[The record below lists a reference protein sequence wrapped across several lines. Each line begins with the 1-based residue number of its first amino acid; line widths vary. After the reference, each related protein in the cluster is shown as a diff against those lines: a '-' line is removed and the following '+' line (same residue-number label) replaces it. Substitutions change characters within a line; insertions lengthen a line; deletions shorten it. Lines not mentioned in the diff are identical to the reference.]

1 MAMRTGEHEMGL
13 KKIIDLTRMISIV
26 ILLLHFYVSCY
37 GAFKAW
43 GWTHT
48 IVDRIVTNIGH
59 TGLFS
64 SFHKAKWVALGF
76 LALSLLGAKGKKEES
91 FNYRTAVAYLL
102 TGLLLYFI
110 SVLCLQMQ
118 VGYTVIA
125 VTYMSITSLGFI
137 LFLTGG
143 SLLTRIIKLRLK
155 KDVFNKLNESFP
167 QEERLIENKY
177 SLNFPARYQLKGKS
191 RTSWVSL
198 PNNFRGLLVQGLSGS
213 GKTAF
218 VVKEIIRQQISKGF
232 AMFIHDLKYPDLTRV
247 AYYHFL
253 QNRHRYKAPPAFYIL
268 NFDTP
273 IHRCNP
279 VMVEAMKSITDAAS
293 ASRAI
298 LLGLNQDWIE
308 KQGDFWVE
316 SSINFVTALIWFL
329 RRYKDGLYCTLPHV
343 IELSQVEF
351 DKLFSILRAEPTLE
365 VLVSPFIKAYQEDAG
380 KQLIGQIS
388 GAAISLGTLSTENL
402 YYVLSGDDFTMTVN
416 DPKAPKIVCVANNPQ
431 VSNIYSA
438 VISLYLNNLQKLIKE
453 QEEQPCGIL
462 LEEFANIS
470 ISWHGVDKFLSI
482 CRSYLVSTTLVI
494 QDASQLILHYGKRQA
509 DVILSMVGNI
519 ISGQVTGESARLLS
533 ERFGKIMQD
542 RESVSVNSTETSVSH
557 SRQLDYAI
565 PQSTIATLSSGE
577 FVGVV
582 ADNPDQRISQKMFHA
597 EFLMD
602 FNRQARQQVASSDL
616 PQQTENSQVIQNN
629 YLRIKQEAKKIVQ
642 DELER
647 IMNTPGLEG
656 VIVRKDERVEKNK
669 SRFKPSVNSDFCGI
683 N

>member
-13 KKIIDLTRMISIV
+13 KKIIDLTRLISIV
-26 ILLLHFYVSCY
+26 ILMLHFYVTCY

-43 GWTHT
+43 GWTHA
-48 IVDRIVTNIGH
+48 IGDRVLTNIGN

-64 SFHKAKWVALGF
+64 SFHKAKWIALGF

-91 FNYRTAVAYLL
+91 FNYRTAIAYLL

-110 SVLCLQMQ
+110 SVLCLKIQMDDA
-118 VGYTVIA
+118 VITTA
-125 VTYMSITSLGFI
+125 YIGITSLGFI

-143 SLLTRIIKLRLK
+143 SLLTRIIKLRLS

-167 QEERLIENKY
+167 QEERLIENQY
-177 SLNFPARYQLKGKS
+177 SLNFQARYQLKGKT
-191 RTSWVSL
+191 RPSWVNL
-198 PNNFRGLLVQGLSGS
+198 PNSFRGLLVQGLSGS

-232 AMFIHDLKYPDLTRV
+232 AMFIHDFKYPDLTKV

-253 QNRHRYKAPPAFYIL
+253 QNRHRYKAEPAFYIL
-268 NFDTP
+268 NFDQP
-273 IHRCNP
+273 NNRCNP
-279 VMVEAMKSITDAAS
+279 LMIQSLNSITDAAS

-298 LLGLNQDWIE
+298 LLGLNQEWLE

-329 RRYKDGLYCTLPHV
+329 RKYENGKYCTLPHV
-343 IELSQVEF
+343 IELAQVEF
-351 DKLFSILRAEPTLE
+351 EKLFSMLRAEPTLE

-416 DPKAPKIVCVANNPQ
+416 DPNAPKLICIANNPQ

-438 VISLYLNNLQKLIKE
+438 VISLYLNNLQKLLKE
-453 QEEQPCGIL
+453 QEQQPCGIL

-470 ISWHGVDKFLSI
+470 WQGVDKFLSV

-494 QDASQLILHYGKRQA
+494 QDASQLTLHYGKRQA

-519 ISGQVTGESARLLS
+519 ISGQVTGESARHLS

-542 RESVSVNSTETSVSH
+542 RESLSLNSTETSVSR
-557 SRQLDYAI
+557 SKQLDYAI
-565 PQSTIATLSSGE
+565 PQSTIAALSSGE

-582 ADNPDQRISQKMFHA
+582 ADNPDQRIPQKMFHS

-602 FNRQARQQVASSDL
+602 FGKQSGQQVAPLDL
-616 PQQTENSQVIQNN
+616 PQQVVDSQV
-629 YLRIKQEAKKIVQ
+629 LRENFLRVKQEAKKIVQ

-656 VIVRKDERVEKNK
+656 VIVKRENSKN
-669 SRFKPSVNSDFCGI
+669 C
-683 N
+683 

>member
-26 ILLLHFYVSCY
+26 ILMLHFYVACY

-48 IVDRIVTNIGH
+48 IGDRVLTNIGH

-64 SFHKAKWVALGF
+64 SFHKAKWISLGF
-76 LALSLLGAKGKKEES
+76 LALSLLGAKGKKGES
-91 FNYRTAVAYLL
+91 FNYRTAIAYLL

-110 SVLCLQMQ
+110 SMLCLKMHMED
-118 VGYTVIA
+118 GVITTA
-125 VTYMSITSLGFI
+125 YIGITSLGFV

-143 SLLTRIIKLRLK
+143 SLLTRIIKLRLR

-177 SLNFPARYQLKGKS
+177 SLNFPARYQLKGQP
-191 RTSWVSL
+191 RPSWVSL
-198 PNNFRGLLVQGLSGS
+198 PNNFRGVLVQGLSGS

-232 AMFIHDLKYPDLTRV
+232 AMFIHDFKYPDLTRV
-247 AYYHFL
+247 AYYHF
-253 QNRHRYKAPPAFYIL
+253 QQHRHHYKVPPAFYIL

-273 IHRCNP
+273 LNRCNP
-279 VMVEAMKSITDAAS
+279 LMVQSLHSITDAAS

-298 LLGLNQDWIE
+298 LLGLNQQWIE

-329 RRYKDGLYCTLPHV
+329 RRYKDGMYCTLPHV
-343 IELSQVEF
+343 IELAQVEF
-351 DKLFSILRAEPTLE
+351 EKLFSMLRAEPTLE

-416 DPKAPKIVCVANNPQ
+416 DPKAPKIVCIANNPQ

-438 VISLYLNNLQKLIKE
+438 IISLYLNNLQKLLKE

-470 ISWHGVDKFLSI
+470 WHGVDKFLSV
-482 CRSYLVSTTLVI
+482 CRSYLVNTTLVI
-494 QDASQLILHYGKRQA
+494 QDASQLVLHYGKRQA

-542 RESVSVNSTETSVSH
+542 RESVSINSTETSVSR
-557 SRQLDYAI
+557 SKQLDYAI
-565 PQSTIATLSSGE
+565 PQSTIAALSSGE

-582 ADNPDQRISQKMFHA
+582 ADNPDQRIPQKMFHA
-597 EFLMD
+597 EFIQD
-602 FNRQARQQVASSDL
+602 FRKQAQQQVATTDL
-616 PQQTENSQVIQNN
+616 PQQTVDSQVIRGNL
-629 YLRIKQEAKKIVQ
+629 LRVKQEAKKIVQ

-656 VIVRKDERVEKNK
+656 AIVKKENSK
-669 SRFKPSVNSDFCGI
+669 S
-683 N
+683 